1 MDDEKEQPNPLEKYR
16 GITRRD
22 SLGVAKSMAEGELG
36 TSNQRSTNK
45 YGMAPEPRKGKE
57 DAELDRRTDV

>member
-1 MDDEKEQPNPLEKYR
+1 MGDEKEQPNPLEKYR

-22 SLGVAKSMAEGELG
+22 SLGAAKSMAEGELG
-36 TSNQRSTNK
+36 TGNQRSTNK